1 MKTQRLSY
9 QETGRFSKLVLDY
22 INQKESVKDFISEFP
37 TIKNFRKQIDKK
49 SNDIIDRELLFEA
62 LKEQNTKIDLSK
74 SSQANLNLLKD
85 NNTYTVTTGHQLCIF
100 TGPLYFI
107 YKIISTINL
116 VNSLKSQYPSYNF
129 VPVFWLA
136 SEDHDFDEIS
146 SINLFN
152 KKVSWKTNQKG
163 SVGRMKL
170 DDFDLVLDKLDD
182 LMCNDKNYQYL
193 REIFRNSYNKK
204 NNLSEAT
211 RFLIN
216 QLFGSYGLLVID
228 GDDKKL
234 KRKLIDVIDKDI
246 NENHFYKIISNTNKK
261 IQKLYHKQAFV
272 RPVNFF
278 DISNNNRV
286 RIKNKIDK
294 QKISNSPEN
303 YSPNV
308 LLRPIYQEMIL
319 PNIAYVGGGG
329 EISYWLQLR
338 DVFSELSLSMPI
350 IVLRNS
356 VLFIDE
362 KQSKKITDL
371 GLNSIDFFN
380 KTDEI
385 ISHYIKNTS
394 DNIDISSQISSINDS
409 FFSIS
414 KNIKDQGLLAS
425 LNALNQKTN
434 NSLNDFE
441 KKIIKNIKN
450 IKEDKINQINKL
462 KALFFPENNLQE
474 RHHSFVM
481 AYSKFGDNFIENL
494 ISSLDPLDTN
504 FVILDL

>member
-1 MKTQRLSY
+1 
-9 QETGRFSKLVLDY
+9 
-22 INQKESVKDFISEFP
+22 
-37 TIKNFRKQIDKK
+37 
-49 SNDIIDRELLFEA
+49 
-62 LKEQNTKIDLSK
+62 
-74 SSQANLNLLKD
+74 
-85 NNTYTVTTGHQLCIF
+85 
-100 TGPLYFI
+100 
-107 YKIISTINL
+107 
-116 VNSLKSQYPSYNF
+116 
-129 VPVFWLA
+129 
-136 SEDHDFDEIS
+136 
-146 SINLFN
+146 
-152 KKVSWKTNQKG
+152 
-163 SVGRMKL
+163 
-170 DDFDLVLDKLDD
+170 
-182 LMCNDKNYQYL
+182 MCNDKNYQYL
-193 REIFRNSYNKK
+193 REIFRNSYNKQ

-211 RFLIN
+211 RVLIN

-246 NENHFYKIISNTNKK
+246 NENHFYKIISKTNKK

-286 RIKNKIDK
+286 RIENKIDK
-294 QKISNSPEN
+294 QKISNLPEN

-362 KQSKKITDL
+362 KQSEKITDL
-371 GLNSIDFFN
+371 GLNYFDFFSE
-380 KTDEI
+380 TDEI
-385 ISHYIKNTS
+385 VSHYIKNTS

-414 KNIKDQGLLAS
+414 KNIKDQGLS
-425 LNALNQKTN
+425 L
-434 NSLNDFE
+434 
-441 KKIIKNIKN
+441 IHI
-450 IKEDKINQINKL
+450 
-462 KALFFPENNLQE
+462 
-474 RHHSFVM
+474 
-481 AYSKFGDNFIENL
+481 
-494 ISSLDPLDTN
+494 
-504 FVILDL
+504 

>member
-49 SNDIIDRELLFEA
+49 SNDFIDRELLFEV
-62 LKEQNTKIDLSK
+62 LKEQNAKIELSK

-170 DDFDLVLDKLDD
+170 DDFDLVLDELDD
-182 LMCNDKNYQYL
+182 LMCNDKNYQHL
-193 REIFRNSYNKK
+193 REIFRNSYNKQ
-204 NNLSEAT
+204 NNLSKAT
-211 RFLIN
+211 RVLIN

-246 NENHFYKIISNTNKK
+246 NENHFYKIISKTNKK

-286 RIKNKIDK
+286 RIENKIDK

-303 YSPNV
+303 
-308 LLRPIYQEMIL
+308 
-319 PNIAYVGGGG
+319 
-329 EISYWLQLR
+329 
-338 DVFSELSLSMPI
+338 
-350 IVLRNS
+350 
-356 VLFIDE
+356 
-362 KQSKKITDL
+362 
-371 GLNSIDFFN
+371 
-380 KTDEI
+380 
-385 ISHYIKNTS
+385 
-394 DNIDISSQISSINDS
+394 
-409 FFSIS
+409 
-414 KNIKDQGLLAS
+414 
-425 LNALNQKTN
+425 
-434 NSLNDFE
+434 
-441 KKIIKNIKN
+441 
-450 IKEDKINQINKL
+450 
-462 KALFFPENNLQE
+462 
-474 RHHSFVM
+474 
-481 AYSKFGDNFIENL
+481 
-494 ISSLDPLDTN
+494 
-504 FVILDL
+504 

>member
-1 MKTQRLSY
+1 ML
-9 QETGRFSKLVLDY
+9 
-22 INQKESVKDFISEFP
+22 I
-37 TIKNFRKQIDKK
+37 
-49 SNDIIDRELLFEA
+49 LL
-62 LKEQNTKIDLSK
+62 
-74 SSQANLNLLKD
+74 
-85 NNTYTVTTGHQLCIF
+85 
-100 TGPLYFI
+100 GPLYFI

-129 VPVFWLA
+129 IPVFWLA

-152 KKVSWKTNQKG
+152 KKVLWKTNQKG

-182 LMCNDKNYQYL
+182 LMCNDKNYQFL

-246 NENHFYKIISNTNKK
+246 NENHFYKIISKTNKK

-278 DISNNNRV
+278 DISNNNRM
-286 RIKNKIDK
+286 RIENKIDK

-319 PNIAYVGGGG
+319 PNIAYVGGSG

-338 DVFSELSLSMPI
+338 DVFSELFLSMPI
-350 IVLRNS
+350 IVLRN
-356 VLFIDE
+356 
-362 KQSKKITDL
+362 
-371 GLNSIDFFN
+371 
-380 KTDEI
+380 
-385 ISHYIKNTS
+385 
-394 DNIDISSQISSINDS
+394 
-409 FFSIS
+409 
-414 KNIKDQGLLAS
+414 
-425 LNALNQKTN
+425 
-434 NSLNDFE
+434 
-441 KKIIKNIKN
+441 
-450 IKEDKINQINKL
+450 
-462 KALFFPENNLQE
+462 
-474 RHHSFVM
+474 
-481 AYSKFGDNFIENL
+481 
-494 ISSLDPLDTN
+494 
-504 FVILDL
+504 

>member
-1 MKTQRLSY
+1 
-9 QETGRFSKLVLDY
+9 
-22 INQKESVKDFISEFP
+22 
-37 TIKNFRKQIDKK
+37 
-49 SNDIIDRELLFEA
+49 
-62 LKEQNTKIDLSK
+62 
-74 SSQANLNLLKD
+74 
-85 NNTYTVTTGHQLCIF
+85 
-100 TGPLYFI
+100 
-107 YKIISTINL
+107 
-116 VNSLKSQYPSYNF
+116 
-129 VPVFWLA
+129 
-136 SEDHDFDEIS
+136 
-146 SINLFN
+146 
-152 KKVSWKTNQKG
+152 
-163 SVGRMKL
+163 MKL
-170 DDFDLVLDKLDD
+170 DDFDLVLDELDD
-182 LMCNDKNYQYL
+182 LMCNDKNYQFL
-193 REIFRNSYNKK
+193 REIFRNSYNKQ

-211 RFLIN
+211 RVLIN

-246 NENHFYKIISNTNKK
+246 NENHFYKIISKTNKK

-286 RIKNKIDK
+286 RIENKIDK
-294 QKISNSPEN
+294 QKISDSPEN

-362 KQSKKITDL
+362 KQSEKITDL
-371 GLNSIDFFN
+371 GLNSFNFFSE
-380 KTDEI
+380 TDEI

-414 KNIKDQGLLAS
+414 KNIKDQGLIAS

-434 NSLNDFE
+434 NSLNDLE
-441 KKIIKNIKN
+441 KKIIKNLKN
-450 IKEDKINQINKL
+450 NKADKINQINKL
-462 KALFFPENNLQE
+462 KAILFPENNLQE
-474 RHHSFVM
+474 RYDSFVM
-481 AYSKFGDNFIENL
+481 AYSKYGDNFIKNL

>member
-49 SNDIIDRELLFEA
+49 SNDIIDRELLFEV
-62 LKEQNTKIDLSK
+62 LKEQNTKIELSK
-74 SSQANLNLLKD
+74 SSQSNLNLLKD

-136 SEDHDFDEIS
+136 SEDHDLDEIS

-152 KKVSWKTNQKG
+152 KKISWKTDQKG

-170 DDFDLVLDKLDD
+170 DDFDLVLDELDD
-182 LMCNDKNYQYL
+182 LMCNDKNYQFL
-193 REIFRNSYNKK
+193 REIFRNSYNKQ

-211 RFLIN
+211 RVLIN
-216 QLFGSYGLLVID
+216 HLFGSYGLLVID

-286 RIKNKIDK
+286 RIENKIYK
-294 QKISNSPEN
+294 QKISDSPEN

-362 KQSKKITDL
+362 KQSEKITDL
-371 GLNSIDFFN
+371 GLNSFDFFS

-385 ISHYIKNTS
+385 IRDYIKNTS

-414 KNIKDQGLLAS
+414 KNIKDQGLIAS

-434 NSLNDFE
+434 NSLNDLE
-441 KKIIKNIKN
+441 KKIIKNLKN
-450 IKEDKINQINKL
+450 NKVDKINQINKL

-481 AYSKFGDNFIENL
+481 AYSKFGDNFIKNL

>member
-49 SNDIIDRELLFEA
+49 SNDIIDRELLFEV

-170 DDFDLVLDKLDD
+170 DDFDLVLDELDD

-371 GLNSIDFFN
+371 GLNSFDFFSE
-380 KTDEI
+380 TDEI

-434 NSLNDFE
+434 NSLNDLE
-441 KKIIKNIKN
+441 KKIIKNLKN
-450 IKEDKINQINKL
+450 NKADKINHINKL
-462 KALFFPENNLQE
+462 KALLFPENNLQE
-474 RHHSFVM
+474 RHDSFVM
-481 AYSKFGDNFIENL
+481 AYSKFGDNFIKNL

>member
-49 SNDIIDRELLFEA
+49 SNDFIDRELLFEV
-62 LKEQNTKIDLSK
+62 LKEQNTKIELSK

-170 DDFDLVLDKLDD
+170 DDFDLVLDELDD

-193 REIFRNSYNKK
+193 REIFRNSYNKQ

-211 RFLIN
+211 RVLIN

-246 NENHFYKIISNTNKK
+246 NENHFYKIISKTNKK

-286 RIKNKIDK
+286 RIENKIDK

-371 GLNSIDFFN
+371 GLNSFDFFSE
-380 KTDEI
+380 TDEVI
-385 ISHYIKNTS
+385 RDYIKNTS

-414 KNIKDQGLLAS
+414 KNIKDQGLIAS

-434 NSLNDFE
+434 NSLNDLE
-441 KKIIKNIKN
+441 KKIIKNLKN
-450 IKEDKINQINKL
+450 NKADKINHINKL
-462 KALFFPENNLQE
+462 KALLFPENNLQE
-474 RHHSFVM
+474 RHDSFVM
-481 AYSKFGDNFIENL
+481 AYSKFGDNFIKNL

>member
-1 MKTQRLSY
+1 LKTQRLSY

-49 SNDIIDRELLFEA
+49 SNDFIDRELLFEV
-62 LKEQNTKIDLSK
+62 LKEQNAKIELSK
-74 SSQANLNLLKD
+74 SSQANLNLLKV

-170 DDFDLVLDKLDD
+170 DDFDLVLDELDD
-182 LMCNDKNYQYL
+182 FMCNDKNYQNL
-193 REIFRNSYNKK
+193 REIFRNSYNKQ

-234 KRKLIDVIDKDI
+234 KTKLIDVIDKDI

-261 IQKLYHKQAFV
+261 IQKLYHKQALV

-278 DISNNNRV
+278 DISNNRV
-286 RIKNKIDK
+286 RIENKIDK
-294 QKISNSPEN
+294 QKIIDSPEN

-308 LLRPIYQEMIL
+308 LLRPIFQEMIL

-362 KQSKKITDL
+362 KQSKKIADL
-371 GLNSIDFFN
+371 GLNSFDFFSE
-380 KTDEI
+380 TDEI
-385 ISHYIKNTS
+385 ISHYIKKTS

-441 KKIIKNIKN
+441 KKIIKNLKN
-450 IKEDKINQINKL
+450 NKVDKINQINKL
-462 KALFFPENNLQE
+462 KAILFPENNLQE
-474 RHHSFVM
+474 RYDNFVM
-481 AYSKFGDNFIENL
+481 AYSKYGDNFIKNL

>member
-49 SNDIIDRELLFEA
+49 SNDFIDRELLFEV
-62 LKEQNTKIDLSK
+62 LEEQNTKIELSK

-116 VNSLKSQYPSYNF
+116 VNSLKSKYPSYNF

-170 DDFDLVLDKLDD
+170 DDFDLVLDELDD
-182 LMCNDKNYQYL
+182 LMCNDKNYQHL
-193 REIFRNSYNKK
+193 REIFRNSYNKQ

-211 RFLIN
+211 RVLIN

-246 NENHFYKIISNTNKK
+246 NENHFYKIISKTNKK

-286 RIKNKIDK
+286 RIENKIDK
-294 QKISNSPEN
+294 QKISDSPEN

-371 GLNSIDFFN
+371 GLNSFDFFSE
-380 KTDEI
+380 TDEI

-414 KNIKDQGLLAS
+414 KNIKDQGLIAS

-434 NSLNDFE
+434 NSLNDLE
-441 KKIIKNIKN
+441 KKIIKNLKN
-450 IKEDKINQINKL
+450 NKADKINHINKL
-462 KALFFPENNLQE
+462 KALLFPENNLQE
-474 RHHSFVM
+474 RYDSFVM
-481 AYSKFGDNFIENL
+481 AYSKFGDNFIKNL

>member
-49 SNDIIDRELLFEA
+49 SNDFIDRELLFEV
-62 LKEQNTKIDLSK
+62 LKEQNAKIELSK

-170 DDFDLVLDKLDD
+170 DDFDLVLDELDD

-362 KQSKKITDL
+362 KQSQKISDL
-371 GLNSIDFFN
+371 GLNSFVF
-380 KTDEI
+380 
-385 ISHYIKNTS
+385 
-394 DNIDISSQISSINDS
+394 
-409 FFSIS
+409 
-414 KNIKDQGLLAS
+414 LA
-425 LNALNQKTN
+425 
-434 NSLNDFE
+434 
-441 KKIIKNIKN
+441 
-450 IKEDKINQINKL
+450 KL
-462 KALFFPENNLQE
+462 MRL
-474 RHHSFVM
+474 
-481 AYSKFGDNFIENL
+481 
-494 ISSLDPLDTN
+494 
-504 FVILDL
+504 